1 MFEFGCLCVE
11 VPVEDNDSPSKD
23 LVSGPLMFNRV
34 HTCFVETH
42 THKKKETESFCS
54 QLPPFKAQST
64 DLLCQRDLVMLYEMP
79 LLLSPAGVLRLQFSV
94 LCFER

>member
-1 MFEFGCLCVE
+1 VSRYRLKTMIP
-11 VPVEDNDSPSKD
+11 PVKTWSVD
-23 LVSGPLMFNRV
+23 LSCSIGFIPALLR
-34 HTCFVETH
+34 HTH
-42 THKKKETESFCS
+42 TKKKKEKESFCS